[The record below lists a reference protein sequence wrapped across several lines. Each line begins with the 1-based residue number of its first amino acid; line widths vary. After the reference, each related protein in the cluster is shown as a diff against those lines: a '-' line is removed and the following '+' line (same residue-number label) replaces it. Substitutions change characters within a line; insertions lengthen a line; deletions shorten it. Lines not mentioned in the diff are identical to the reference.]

1 MFTELRVN
9 SDAGT
14 PHRNFET
21 NPKLRES
28 LENVVGHLAGE
39 VSKRN
44 VGGAGPALTIE

>member
-14 PHRNFET
+14 PSRNFEG

-28 LENVVGHLAGE
+28 LESVVGHLAGE

-44 VGGAGPALTIE
+44 VGAAPATLTIE